1 MTLPAHFKRV
11 PAPVPVLAGVGAI
24 AGTFLIT
31 YPLAASSLSEHPM
44 RLPRVFLSASIS
56 WEPSET
62 VGDFLLSLS
71 IIPVSFAI
79 VARKLELDLRR
90 AQLPRKEAPV
100 GHVPAVFDKSRGAE
114 SAAFAANVASLIAA
128 AGACAA
134 RPHVTRTVH
143 LFFVVFFYV
152 AASIAAVCHT
162 VVDYGLG
169 NTCDA
174 ATRRFRLATSVASA
188 LVTPPSLA
196 ARIFADEISD
206 GIVLAAAI
214 LEVFAA
220 VCLCAYHLTWARS
233 FATFDVVAGASERS
247 GRRRAYNGDD
257 SFSDDD
263 LDALVVR
270 AEATERFDARA
281 DLAEIGAGVR
291 LARGGI
297 AGLTTPGWPGSFG
310 GAPAF
315 GGAPSPSPGTPSSRG
330 VPGNAAPTPW
340 RIDGRVVN
348 GLRASPN
355 APGVPR
361 VDSSDRIYQQLHEPF
376 MRRMEMEGRRQ

>member
-1 MTLPAHFKRV
+1 MTHPAHFQRV
-11 PAPVPVLAGVGAI
+11 LAPTVVLAGIGTI

-56 WEPSET
+56 WEPSKT
-62 VGDFLLSLS
+62 VGDFLLTLS
-71 IIPVSFAI
+71 VIPVSFAI

-100 GHVPAVFDKSRGAE
+100 GQVPGVFDEARRAE
-114 SAAFAANVASLIAA
+114 TAAFAANVAAVVAA

-134 RPHVTRTVH
+134 QAHVYRTLH
-143 LFFVVFFYV
+143 LFFAALFFI
-152 AASIAAVCHT
+152 AASAAAVCHT

-174 ATRRFRLATSVASA
+174 ATRRFRLASSVAPAVASPA
-188 LVTPPSLA
+188 FLA
-196 ARIFADEISD
+196 VRIFADDASD

-214 LEVFAA
+214 LEVFAMA
-220 VCLCAYHLTWARS
+220 SLCAYHLTWARS
-233 FATFDVVAGASERS
+233 FATFDVVMGASERP
-247 GRRRAYNGDD
+247 RRSSAWDWGAE
-257 SFSDDD
+257 SEDD
-263 LDALVVR
+263 LDALVIR
-270 AEATERFDARA
+270 AEATERFDAGA
-281 DLAEIGAGVR
+281 DLAEVGAGGR
-291 LARGGI
+291 LARGGL

-310 GAPAF
+310 GMMSP
-315 GGAPSPSPGTPSSRG
+315 GMSPGMSPSPGTPGSG
-330 VPGNAAPTPW
+330 GGGGAAPSPW
-340 RIDGRVVN
+340 RMDGRVVN

-355 APGVPR
+355 TPGVPR

-376 MRRMEMEGRRQ
+376 MRRMEAEGRRG

>member
-11 PAPVPVLAGVGAI
+11 PAPVPVLVGVGAI

-71 IIPVSFAI
+71 VVPVSFAI

-100 GHVPAVFDKSRGAE
+100 GHVPAVFDKSGGVE
-114 SAAFAANVASLIAA
+114 FWAFAANVASLIAA

-134 RPHVTRTVH
+134 RPHVHRTVH

-162 VVDYGLG
+162 VVDYSLG

-188 LVTPPSLA
+188 SVTPPSLA

-247 GRRRAYNGDD
+247 GRRRAYTGDD

-263 LDALVVR
+263 VDALVVR

-310 GAPAF
+310 GAP
-315 GGAPSPSPGTPSSRG
+315 SPSPGTPRSRG

-376 MRRMEMEGRRQ
+376 MRRMEAEGRGQ